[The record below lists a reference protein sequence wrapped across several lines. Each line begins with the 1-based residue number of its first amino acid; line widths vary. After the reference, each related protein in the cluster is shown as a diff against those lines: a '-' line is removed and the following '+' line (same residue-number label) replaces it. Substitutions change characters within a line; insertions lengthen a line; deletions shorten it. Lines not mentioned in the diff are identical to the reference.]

1 MLGPIEAVVVGHLVD
16 LGAPKQRA
24 LLALLVSRVGQPV
37 AIDVIVEELWTGH
50 PPPSAI
56 TSLQAYVANLRRVLE
71 PDRAPRT
78 PTAVLHTSGR
88 GLAPASATAGEF
100 LLKFPAGDTGCHQQ
114 RAKRARAQQRQD
126 NRWGSRAEAARIA
139 EVVGGLGRHAMD
151 RPGWHGP

>member
-1 MLGPIEAVVVGHLVD
+1 MLSALRQTLRRLAHESGFTATVLLTLALCIGANVAIYAVVDAILVRPLPFPDAGRLVD

-78 PTAVLHTSGR
+78 P
-88 GLAPASATAGEF
+88 
-100 LLKFPAGDTGCHQQ
+100 
-114 RAKRARAQQRQD
+114 
-126 NRWGSRAEAARIA
+126 AARIRSIRQSLL
-139 EVVGGLGRHAMD
+139 EG
-151 RPGWHGP
+151 